1 MAEYD
6 DNELAAFY
14 CEIDKRLGPLARMGG
29 AILKKGTVLRQADYM
44 DAAGIAEIDKRLAHD
59 ASSFREKLFAIIDE
73 KGLTDAEVYKGAGM
87 DRRLFAKIRNEPNH
101 LPKSDN
107 VLALAVSMHLTL
119 DETNELMRAAGY
131 ALSGIQKRDIIVAYF
146 IEKRI
151 YDMHLINC
159 ALLHYDVPL
168 LGKYA

>member
-6 DNELAAFY
+6 DNELAAIY
-14 CEIDKRLGPLARMGG
+14 REIDKRLGPLAHIKCG
-29 AILKKGTVLRQADYM
+29 VLEKSSHAECFGYM
-44 DAAGIAEIDKRLAHD
+44 DASGIAEIDKRLAQS

-119 DETNELMRAAGY
+119 DETDVLMRAAGY
-131 ALSGIQKRDIIVAYF
+131 ALSNIQKRDIIVAYF
-146 IEKRI
+146 IEKKI
-151 YDMHLINC
+151 YNMQVING
-159 ALLHYDVPL
+159 ALLHYDAPL